1 MANSD
6 YYIQDNSDIEDK
18 KLEAA
23 KGLYQSGNY
32 QGALKLYL
40 DMVNTSYSYKLSY
53 EIGRCYYRLNEFD
66 DALNYFLNSISLE
79 SYKNPSYSFVGNIY
93 FKKDLIN
100 KAIEYWSLAY
110 AYKPDDEN
118 VCLNLATSY
127 FTRNM
132 KFHSIVFYEKY
143 LKYAK
148 DKASSHYLEIKN
160 SMENFSK
167 LGNEFYQKA
176 QRAVSNQD
184 NETAI
189 QALEYAVNY
198 LPTNFEINYLLGKL
212 YLEEKQYLQSL
223 AYMKQALCLDK
234 KSLDVLQRLSTV
246 MINLGDF
253 TGAYCCFK
261 RILPLVINN
270 QKEYLEVIKTIKR
283 LEDSFDNFSHQ
294 GHKEWA
300 DRYYEEN
307 NYILAYMEYEN
318 CLLINPNISAQ
329 IEERIELLRMFLNP
343 EERIIKLCLEKGG
356 TIYSAGDYKLSNKYF
371 SRVLALSNEDS
382 YEYRIAKSRIVNV

>member
-1 MANSD
+1 M
-6 YYIQDNSDIEDK
+6 
-18 KLEAA
+18 
-23 KGLYQSGNY
+23 
-32 QGALKLYL
+32 
-40 DMVNTSYSYKLSY
+40 
-53 EIGRCYYRLNEFD
+53 RLNEFD

-160 SMENFSK
+160 SMDNFSK

-329 IEERIELLRMFLNP
+329 IEEKIELLRMFLNP